1 MRFVF
6 DNGPLETVVE
16 YTPINPLELCDNQWH
31 SLLVEKVGVQGT
43 VTVDDENPVTVS
55 SPHTSFSAVN
65 TNDPLYI
72 GGVPGKTSCIILSH
86 VHLLYYNNIYRDK
99 NNNMTLYF
107 NCE

>member
-1 MRFVF
+1 M
-6 DNGPLETVVE
+6 E
-16 YTPINPLELCDNQWH
+16 YTPTNNPLELCDNQWH

-43 VTVDDENPVTVS
+43 VTVDNENTVSVS

-86 VHLLYYNNIYRDK
+86 LLYYNNIVHK
-99 NNNMTLYF
+99 NNNNMTLYF